1 VNILYDVDIYI
12 YIHHK
17 LRTLRRVCVIQQI
30 LRKPKKQ
37 FVLKI
42 RYGWLTNF
50 SCFSF
55 FRWWS
60 CIGYRAFIPID
71 PPSREREREIHGR
84 AHLLRKAHLLKEGV
98 IAEEGALAK
107 KVELAEEGAFTR
119 GGCTC

>member
-1 VNILYDVDIYI
+1 VNLLYDVDIYIYI

-17 LRTLRRVCVIQQI
+17 LRTLGRVFVIQQI

-37 FVLKI
+37 FVLKTI
-42 RYGWLTNF
+42 YGWLTNF

-55 FRWWS
+55 FRWRF
-60 CIGYRAFIPID
+60 CLGYRSFIPID
-71 PPSREREREIHGR
+71 PPSREREIHGR

-107 KVELAEEGAFTR
+107 KGELAEEGAFTR
-119 GGCTC
+119 GGRTC